1 MHCRFGSRIGGRMRR
16 NKTIINLYDEPL
28 YPRPT
33 YSGRNL
39 EPSAR
44 RRPLMSYFVLMGAVL
59 YCVIY
64 LVDGVSGRRIP
75 SHASEPDLQQ
85 SQAVQVLSA
94 LDAPAP
100 DMSSEEVRFAEADA
114 TVSRAQQKAPAD
126 ARKEAMSRD
135 AKEPVKAIA
144 SALKKKKVHIAR
156 KPKAEDGFQAFAFGF
171 GHSRPPY
178 GGY

>member
-1 MHCRFGSRIGGRMRR
+1 MRR
-16 NKTIINLYDEPL
+16 DKTIINLYDKPL

-39 EPSAR
+39 KPVAY
-44 RRPLMSYFVLMGAVL
+44 RRPLISYFVLMGALL
-59 YCVIY
+59 YGVIY
-64 LVDGVSGRRIP
+64 LVDGVSGRPIP

-85 SQAVQVLSA
+85 PLAVQVLSA
-94 LDAPAP
+94 LDAPVP

-114 TVSRAQQKAPAD
+114 AVSRAKQMAPAD
-126 ARKEAMSRD
+126 TRKEVSSD
-135 AKEPVKAIA
+135 AKAPVKAIA
-144 SALKKKKVHIAR
+144 SAPRKKKVHVAR

-171 GHSRPPY
+171 GHSRPRY